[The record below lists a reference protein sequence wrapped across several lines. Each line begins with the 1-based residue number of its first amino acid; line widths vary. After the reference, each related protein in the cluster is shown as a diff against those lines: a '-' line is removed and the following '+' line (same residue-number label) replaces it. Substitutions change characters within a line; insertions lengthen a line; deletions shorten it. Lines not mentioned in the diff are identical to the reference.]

1 MKLENRVGKE
11 LCMKNFK
18 REHIIKGGK
27 VEYLIS
33 LELISSCE
41 SFQVEITQRL
51 KGEKEWDYEVD
62 STICSEK
69 KKERI
74 DFLFWDE
81 EYEEGNK
88 LLISTIS
95 KTIPDI
101 KQILEKLK
109 AQISDDIKKYI
120 LRIKI

>member
-1 MKLENRVGKE
+1 MQ
-11 LCMKNFK
+11 NFK
-18 REHIIKGGK
+18 REHIIKGDK

-41 SFQVEITQRL
+41 SFQVEITQRM
-51 KGEKEWDYEVD
+51 KGKKKWDYEVD

-81 EYEEGNK
+81 EYEKGNK
-88 LLISTIS
+88 LLISTVS

-101 KQILEKLK
+101 EQILEKLK
-109 AQISDDIKKYI
+109 AQIADDVKKYI
-120 LRIKI
+120 SGIEIY